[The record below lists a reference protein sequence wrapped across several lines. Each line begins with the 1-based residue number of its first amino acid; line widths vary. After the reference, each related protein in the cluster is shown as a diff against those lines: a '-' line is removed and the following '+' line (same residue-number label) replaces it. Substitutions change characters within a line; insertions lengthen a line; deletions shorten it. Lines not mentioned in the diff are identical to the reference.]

1 MTHQADLADLKRM
14 LGINLFLELDEHAL
28 THTQQQGLVCNFLG
42 LNLASAFQPIVKSNG
57 KIIGREALLRATDP
71 VDNLLTPHAAFDHA
85 AAKYKLVAFDRLVRT
100 IHLLNHSNAFDEHEL
115 IFLNVHPQLLT
126 SVRDHGRT
134 FEQILHY
141 YSVPT
146 SRVAI
151 EIQESAVR
159 DDVRLEDAVQNY
171 RNIGYQIAI
180 DNFGAGHRSL
190 DKLFHPTPGY
200 NRLSSIEGLHWL
212 NRVINLRPDYVKF
225 DNSVIRQTENDTQA
239 LLVLHRLVNLF
250 HGIGT
255 IVVAQNIETDEQL
268 SIARSAGVDLY
279 QGYQLGKVESVFEA
293 RGRLRR
299 GKLLAA

>member
-1 MTHQADLADLKRM
+1 
-14 LGINLFLELDEHAL
+14 
-28 THTQQQGLVCNFLG
+28 
-42 LNLASAFQPIVKSNG
+42 
-57 KIIGREALLRATDP
+57 
-71 VDNLLTPHAAFDHA
+71 
-85 AAKYKLVAFDRLVRT
+85 
-100 IHLLNHSNAFDEHEL
+100 
-115 IFLNVHPQLLT
+115 
-126 SVRDHGRT
+126 
-134 FEQILHY
+134 
-141 YSVPT
+141 
-146 SRVAI
+146 
-151 EIQESAVR
+151 
-159 DDVRLEDAVQNY
+159 
-171 RNIGYQIAI
+171 
-180 DNFGAGHRSL
+180 
-190 DKLFHPTPGY
+190 
-200 NRLSSIEGLHWL
+200 LSSIEGLHWL